1 MSSKRDLNHFFVI
14 ITPYRKDFVT
24 NPKEE
29 ENKIMSDHFLY
40 LKELMNKG
48 KLFLA
53 GPTLK
58 LDYPFGVLIF
68 EVDTEEE
75 ARILLENDPSCKA
88 GIQKVSDLRPIR
100 LSLVKEN

>member
-1 MSSKRDLNHFFVI
+1 MPSQADLKHFFAT
-14 ITPYRKDFVT
+14 ITPYRNDFIT
-24 NPKEE
+24 KPDKE

-40 LKELMNKG
+40 LKDLMEKG

-58 LDYPFGVLIF
+58 QDDPYGVLIF

-75 ARILLENDPSCKA
+75 ARTLLENDPSVKT
-88 GIQKVSDLRPIR
+88 GIQNISDLRPIH
-100 LSLVKEN
+100 LSLVK